1 MSRGIEKRPIFK
13 DDADRLNF
21 LERLGKLL
29 RSTHTLC
36 FAWSLMPN
44 HFHLLLKTGPTPLS
58 IFMRRLLTGHA
69 IWFNKRHE
77 RSGHLFQN
85 RFKSVLCQE
94 DTYFLELVRYIHL
107 NPIRANLVKEF
118 EQLFRY
124 TFCGHG
130 VLLGNM
136 ANNWQD
142 VSTVLDHFDQNINTA
157 RHRYLE
163 FVGKGISIGKR
174 SDLTGGGLIRS
185 AGGWTALTQLR
196 REKNFQKG
204 DERILGDGDFV
215 ETILN
220 TAQESLEKKYLL
232 QSRGV
237 SLHTVVE
244 RVADIFGIE
253 PETVWAS
260 GRYRKIVE
268 ARSLMCYWSVRKLG
282 IPMSLLAR
290 KLNISITAVSKSV
303 VRGKKLAE
311 KNPNNPEI
319 FRKGLPWRAIRYPG
333 DRINDVGENHP
344 KASDHCPVSMDL
356 NL

>member
-1 MSRGIEKRPIFK
+1 MPRQSRLDFPGALHHIMARGIEKRPIFK
-13 DDADRLNF
+13 DNADRLNF

-29 RSTHTLC
+29 SNTQTLC
-36 FAWSLMPN
+36 FGWSLMPN
-44 HFHLLLKTGPTPLS
+44 HFHLLLKTGPTPIS
-58 IFMRRLLTGHA
+58 ILMRRLLTGHA

-107 NPIRANLVKEF
+107 NPIRAHLVKDF
-118 EQLFRY
+118 EKLSRY
-124 TFCGHG
+124 RFCGHG

-136 ANNWQD
+136 TNNWQD
-142 VSTVLDHFDQNINTA
+142 TSTVLMQFDPKLNTA
-157 RHRYLE
+157 RRRYQE
-163 FVGKGISIGKR
+163 FVGKGISMGKR

-185 AGGWTALTQLR
+185 AGGWTALKQLR
-196 REKNFQKG
+196 RDKNYQKG

-232 QSRGV
+232 HSRGI
-237 SLHTVVE
+237 SISTVAE
-244 RVADIFGIE
+244 RVADIFDIT
-253 PETVWAS
+253 PEMVWAP
-260 GRYRKIVE
+260 GRYRKTVE

-282 IPMSLLAR
+282 IPMSSLAR

-303 VRGKKLAE
+303 VRGQKIATE
-311 KNPNNPEI
+311 
-319 FRKGLPWRAIRYPG
+319 RKISLI
-333 DRINDVGENHP
+333 DV
-344 KASDHCPVSMDL
+344 K
-356 NL
+356 

>member
-1 MSRGIEKRPIFK
+1 MPRQSRLDFPGALHHIMARGIEKRPIFK
-13 DDADRLNF
+13 DNTDRLNF

-29 RSTHTLC
+29 RSTQTLC

-44 HFHLLLKTGPTPLS
+44 HFHLLLKTGPTPIS

-69 IWFNKRHE
+69 LWFNKRHE

-94 DTYFLELVRYIHL
+94 DNYFLELVRYIHL

-118 EQLFRY
+118 EQLSRY

-136 ANNWQD
+136 TNNWQD
-142 VSTVLDHFDQNINTA
+142 TSTVLAQFDRNINVA
-157 RHRYLE
+157 KHRYLE

-185 AGGWTALTQLR
+185 AGGWTALTR
-196 REKNFQKG
+196 MRKDKNYQKS

-215 ETILN
+215 ETILH

-232 QSRGV
+232 QSQGV
-237 SLHTVVE
+237 SLNTVVE
-244 RVADIFGIE
+244 KVADIYGIA
-253 PETVWAS
+253 PEMVWAS
-260 GRYRKIVE
+260 GRYRKVVE

-282 IPMSLLAR
+282 IPMSSLAR
-290 KLNISITAVSKSV
+290 RLNISITAVSKSV
-303 VRGKKLAE
+303 VRGQKLAHE
-311 KNPNNPEI
+311 KN
-319 FRKGLPWRAIRYPG
+319 
-333 DRINDVGENHP
+333 
-344 KASDHCPVSMDL
+344 VSLIDTE
-356 NL
+356 